1 MPKYHKLYSQ
11 RGKDSI
17 LKIAECRPTFFVKR
31 HSAIIVGL
39 PKALLGYSVYL
50 YRIVHFQHSFAYGLV
65 GRVQEYA
72 ILLCSYLLLDILL
85 CLGRLCLAGAPYQ
98 FVEPRSIGR
107 WAPSYRKAKTKTLPP
122 FSSPLNE
129 E

>member
-1 MPKYHKLYSQ
+1 MTTRGMPKYPKLYSQ

-17 LKIAECRPTFFVKR
+17 LKTAECRPTFFVKR

-85 CLGRLCLAGAPYQ
+85 CLGRLCLAGAPY
-98 FVEPRSIGR
+98 
-107 WAPSYRKAKTKTLPP
+107 
-122 FSSPLNE
+122 
-129 E
+129 

>member
-1 MPKYHKLYSQ
+1 MVTKGMPKYHKLYSQ

-65 GRVQEYA
+65 AV
-72 ILLCSYLLLDILL
+72 SYTHL
-85 CLGRLCLAGAPYQ
+85 
-98 FVEPRSIGR
+98 
-107 WAPSYRKAKTKTLPP
+107 TLPTT
-122 FSSPLNE
+122 
-129 E
+129 